1 MKRFSRHSQNASSPR
16 LVNSDSVANKA
27 LVFVIAIM
35 TFLGT
40 LTGGAASLV
49 RDASVEWS
57 SSVAREMTIQVKP
70 LLGRDLLAD
79 IVLTR
84 QIALSSPGVLQAIAT
99 SEEESSAMLKPWLGS
114 GLELGDLP
122 VPILINIRFDRSSP
136 PDALTLATNLK
147 AQLPNV
153 VLDDH
158 RTWASRL
165 YALANGLVAVAFV
178 VLALVLAAMTLA
190 VAFATRGAMAGSREI
205 IDVLHL
211 VGASDS
217 FIAKEFQRH
226 FLWLGIV
233 GALSGGG
240 VAIAS
245 FGSLGWASRSW
256 MSTPGGDQVEA
267 LFGRFE
273 LGYVGYAYILA
284 IVCMIALLTGII
296 SRLVVR
302 KQLLKSP

>member
-1 MKRFSRHSQNASSPR
+1 
-16 LVNSDSVANKA
+16 
-27 LVFVIAIM
+27 
-35 TFLGT
+35 
-40 LTGGAASLV
+40 
-49 RDASVEWS
+49 
-57 SSVAREMTIQVKP
+57 
-70 LLGRDLLAD
+70 
-79 IVLTR
+79 
-84 QIALSSPGVLQAIAT
+84 
-99 SEEESSAMLKPWLGS
+99 
-114 GLELGDLP
+114 
-122 VPILINIRFDRSSP
+122 
-136 PDALTLATNLK
+136 
-147 AQLPNV
+147 
-153 VLDDH
+153 
-158 RTWASRL
+158 
-165 YALANGLVAVAFV
+165 
-178 VLALVLAAMTLA
+178 
-190 VAFATRGAMAGSREI
+190 MAGSREI

>member
-1 MKRFSRHSQNASSPR
+1 MKRFIKHSRNASSPR

-57 SSVAREMTIQVKP
+57 SSVTREMTIQVKP
-70 LLGRDLLAD
+70 SLGRDLIAD
-79 IVLTR
+79 VAR
-84 QIALSSPGVLQAIAT
+84 ARAIALASPGVLQAVAL
-99 SEEESSAMLKPWLGS
+99 SREESSAMLKPWLGS
-114 GLELGDLP
+114 GLDLSDLP
-122 VPILINIRFDRSSP
+122 VPILINIRFDHSSP
-136 PDALTLATNLK
+136 PDALSLSASLK
-147 AQLPNV
+147 SQLPNA

-158 RTWASRL
+158 RTWADRL
-165 YALANGLVAVAFV
+165 YAVANGLVAIAFI
-178 VLALVLAAMTLA
+178 VLVLVLAAMGLA

-211 VGASDS
+211 VGASDG

-226 FLWLGIV
+226 FLWLGIF

-240 VAIAS
+240 VATLAFS
-245 FGSLGWASRSW
+245 SLGWASQTW

-273 LGYVGYAYILA
+273 LGYVGYGSILA
-284 IVCMIALLTGII
+284 IAGMMAVLTGTI
-296 SRLVVR
+296 SRFVVH
-302 KQLLKSP
+302 KQLRMSP